1 MNETE
6 SGTEGSDDSFERIP
20 ILFLDVNLGGGRME
34 RLTLYEGDDPED
46 VTKKFATKFNLDKKK
61 RTKLFKVVKNQ
72 MKGLLTRIEEEE
84 TEVMSKRGLLSNLL
98 SRARTKLCNV
108 ITRVLLM
115 VFLTTNIFLLEHT
128 FAYLLKS
135 L

>member
-1 MNETE
+1 
-6 SGTEGSDDSFERIP
+6 
-20 ILFLDVNLGGGRME
+20 
-34 RLTLYEGDDPED
+34 
-46 VTKKFATKFNLDKKK
+46 
-61 RTKLFKVVKNQ
+61 

-115 VFLTTNIFLLEHT
+115 VFLTTNIFLLEPT

-135 L
+135 LCCYCF

>member
-46 VTKKFATKFNLDKKK
+46 VT
-61 RTKLFKVVKNQ
+61 
-72 MKGLLTRIEEEE
+72 
-84 TEVMSKRGLLSNLL
+84 
-98 SRARTKLCNV
+98 
-108 ITRVLLM
+108 
-115 VFLTTNIFLLEHT
+115 
-128 FAYLLKS
+128 
-135 L
+135 